1 MIVDG
6 PFHRAIHN
14 VPNDKEVIFK
24 HLYEFADNVLKCQ
37 YDPSKRSRSDFT
49 SHEGDSYKKYMG
61 NNLTN
66 SDRSKFFMPLQ
77 EPPNVAPVMKVVG
90 IYNDNGPDDYQ
101 GGFIYCSNWREHR
114 KDNFGEDVGDPNNH
128 IPYWINEQG
137 SLLIVPAWEQ
147 VNIDI
152 TVSGSAKRTGYHLF
166 GDPYV

>member
-14 VPNDKEVIFK
+14 VPDDKEVIFK
-24 HLYEFADNVLKCQ
+24 HLYEFADKVLKCN
-37 YDPSKRSRSDFT
+37 YDPVLRSRSDFT
-49 SHEGDSYKKYMG
+49 ANEGDNAKKYVG
-61 NNLTN
+61 NNLED
-66 SDRSKFFMPLQ
+66 SDRSKYFIG
-77 EPPNVAPVMKVVG
+77 VDRVPVMKVVG
-90 IYNDNGPDDYQ
+90 IYNNNGPDDYQ
-101 GGFIYCSNWREHR
+101 GSFLYCKNWKEHR
-114 KDNFGEDVGDPNNH
+114 KDNFGEDVGDPDNH